1 MSSLPP
7 GSNDKGEVLSG
18 EDRPKGRMIF
28 FVIVIIFVATILL
41 TGLYLALPSLAHALS
56 SRSQCPEGKVCIS
69 SWSVDSIATYVE
81 VMGSDTVTKTQVTTS
96 NSNHNYPQAYVVSVG
111 SSFPFSASFQTPT
124 FASCVNTSTTFNSVV
139 SEDGFSISSVN
150 PALPFVVPRT
160 SVVNMVMVV
169 IAPSFDYQ
177 GSFRVLMNVTV
188 TCSL

>member
-1 MSSLPP
+1 M
-7 GSNDKGEVLSG
+7 
-18 EDRPKGRMIF
+18 
-28 FVIVIIFVATILL
+28 
-41 TGLYLALPSLAHALS
+41 YLAYLDLPSALS

-69 SWSVDSIATYVE
+69 SWGVDSIATYVE

-124 FASCVNTSTTFNSVV
+124 FASCVNTSTSFNSVV
-139 SEDGFSISSVN
+139 SEDDGFSISSVN